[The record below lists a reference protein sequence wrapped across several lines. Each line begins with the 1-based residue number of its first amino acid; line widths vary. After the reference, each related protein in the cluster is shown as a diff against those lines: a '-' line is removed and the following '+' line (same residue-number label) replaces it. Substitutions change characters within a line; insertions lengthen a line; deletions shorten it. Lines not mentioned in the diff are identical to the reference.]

1 MLLPLIAALL
11 LTACCRG
18 SAPRTLPEPPPR
30 PIVVTPAAPV
40 CRDPG
45 PRPPGLDRLGLTPT
59 PSGEYLMPADRFA
72 ALWDWM
78 QDERTWSLAAEL
90 CVQAMRA
97 GAVRP

>member
-1 MLLPLIAALL
+1 
-11 LTACCRG
+11 
-18 SAPRTLPEPPPR
+18 
-30 PIVVTPAAPV
+30 
-40 CRDPG
+40 
-45 PRPPGLDRLGLTPT
+45 
-59 PSGEYLMPADRFA
+59 MPADRFA